1 MSWGYWGIVIG
12 VGSLVMMMFLTLAI
26 LYPNHAESYGR
37 FNKDEEQDVR
47 SDEERKAGSRA
58 AA

>member
-1 MSWGYWGIVIG
+1 
-12 VGSLVMMMFLTLAI
+12 MMMFLTLAI

-47 SDEERKAGSRA
+47 PDEERKAGSRA

>member
-1 MSWGYWGIVIG
+1 MSWAYWGIVIG

-26 LYPNHAESYGR
+26 VYSNHTESYGR
-37 FNKDEEQDVR
+37 FDEDEGQDLR